1 MPTKTLIYSLVCS
14 RFNSLVCS
22 KLMFEGH
29 KHRCECHYPDS
40 VCEVDDA
47 DCLQA
52 QQAVSVHIPT
62 KQNEQCS
69 HTHQAEWTVFT
80 YPPSRMNSV
89 HIPTKQNEQCSHTHQ
104 AEWTVFTYPPSRMNS
119 VHIPTKQNEQC
130 RCKMDL
136 CLMPYNFELKCVG
149 EEFAAG
155 YWDWD
160 GVRKGIWNCGKYMT
174 QIQCLFHLAMLPDEK
189 TDENTI
195 TWLV

>member
-1 MPTKTLIYSLVCS
+1 MHCPMNRTEIIEKDTQQFCTQFLGLFVQNWCLKVINTDASATIQTQSVRSMMQTVCK
-14 RFNSLVCS
+14 LS
-22 KLMFEGH
+22 KL
-29 KHRCECHYPDS
+29 S
-40 VCEVDDA
+40 
-47 DCLQA
+47 
-52 QQAVSVHIPT
+52 
-62 KQNEQCS
+62 
-69 HTHQAEWTVFT
+69 
-80 YPPSRMNSV
+80 
-89 HIPTKQNEQCSHTHQ
+89 
-104 AEWTVFTYPPSRMNS
+104 VFTYPPSRMNS

-136 CLMPYNFELKCVG
+136 CLMPYNFEPKCVG

-174 QIQCLFHLAMLPDEK
+174 QIQCLFDLAMLPDEK